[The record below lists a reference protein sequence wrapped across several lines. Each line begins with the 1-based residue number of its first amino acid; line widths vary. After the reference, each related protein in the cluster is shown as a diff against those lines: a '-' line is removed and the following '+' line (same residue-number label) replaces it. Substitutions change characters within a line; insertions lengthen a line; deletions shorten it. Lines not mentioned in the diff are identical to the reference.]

1 MNLLKHKPEQP
12 TAKLATVSTAAQQQ
26 AGSLLA
32 VEAIDRNGLVVTS
45 EGALVQYIKVI
56 PPNPLIMSEDDRAI
70 TAAHYCNCLS
80 ILRAQQSVQF
90 YIEARPVDLSNI
102 LEDARR
108 EVAYWSGPAPTARE
122 DISTRSRLAIDRWRL
137 YSGMEQSLRDN
148 ADHKAA
154 MQVNAYIIVP
164 YVPAHKDTK
173 VTLASLKLGRGNL
186 PSAPLHRDFKAHH
199 RAVRESNALTHSI
212 RAGMEALNLPTK
224 MLNGEEV
231 ASLLFS
237 RFNPTTADGSKRT
250 PRTTEIL
257 GQLDHCIDTREAQQA
272 ARRLRDLIAQ
282 SSIDFESSKH
292 YAEIE
297 QDIEKTIYVRSTA
310 ENTFMGWLQ
319 STMMTRQ
326 PFALSVYVHALDRRM
341 ERQKIKRKHARV
353 TSLNRGAEM
362 KGRYDVDRHMHEQE
376 LVNGLAEMAG
386 QDRATIY
393 EISIY
398 QSIRAPGP
406 RPDVADVTEAADY
419 CATQIQ
425 ASSDCKVD
433 MGVYDQQPLWLSNL
447 PLGRDLFRHTRKYIT
462 RNVGDTIPLVG
473 TSCGSPT
480 GIPFAFT
487 EPGNTLELLNPYD
500 RTHANSTLLI
510 NGQSGKGKTMA
521 ANVIMARFISQG
533 GWGRVID
540 RAGHYEFLTRLVDGA
555 RHIDI
560 GADGS
565 RYTINPWDVADLS
578 QVPAAKVAFLVDLH
592 QILMGEEGLD
602 LDERSKLAD
611 CIRNIYLRCLVE
623 GLKARES
630 MLQEELVERSHRE
643 KEEGDNPQIAAVYRS
658 LAERLGEFCGDGS
671 YAYFLDRDT
680 NVPVD
685 SPLIVFDT
693 SHCSDSMLPAVMF
706 STIEFVTRSIESH
719 RDEQREITSVPGGPM
734 FAGKT
739 ALLIDEGWHLVSRKE
754 TGVYANDLARRARHL
769 GLFLIVMSQQLS
781 DFETEYGL
789 ALINNST
796 MQLFLAQHKN
806 ELPLIREAMNLT
818 EEETNIIKTLKTVKG
833 ARGYSQMF
841 WINGTRGR
849 GKVSLSIGPIEY
861 WSFTSEPH
869 QDVPARLRAL
879 AEHDD
884 DPWAAIMDLSLSG
897 TSYQEADGS

>member
-1 MNLLKHKPEQP
+1 
-12 TAKLATVSTAAQQQ
+12 
-26 AGSLLA
+26 
-32 VEAIDRNGLVVTS
+32 
-45 EGALVQYIKVI
+45 
-56 PPNPLIMSEDDRAI
+56 
-70 TAAHYCNCLS
+70 
-80 ILRAQQSVQF
+80 
-90 YIEARPVDLSNI
+90 
-102 LEDARR
+102 
-108 EVAYWSGPAPTARE
+108 
-122 DISTRSRLAIDRWRL
+122 
-137 YSGMEQSLRDN
+137 
-148 ADHKAA
+148 
-154 MQVNAYIIVP
+154 
-164 YVPAHKDTK
+164 
-173 VTLASLKLGRGNL
+173 
-186 PSAPLHRDFKAHH
+186 
-199 RAVRESNALTHSI
+199 
-212 RAGMEALNLPTK
+212 
-224 MLNGEEV
+224 
-231 ASLLFS
+231 
-237 RFNPTTADGSKRT
+237 
-250 PRTTEIL
+250 
-257 GQLDHCIDTREAQQA
+257 
-272 ARRLRDLIAQ
+272 
-282 SSIDFESSKH
+282 
-292 YAEIE
+292 
-297 QDIEKTIYVRSTA
+297 
-310 ENTFMGWLQ
+310 MGWLQ

-326 PFALSVYVHALDRRM
+326 PFALSVYVHALDRRG
-341 ERQKIKRKHARV
+341 ERQSLKRKHARV

-386 QDRATIY
+386 RDRATIY
-393 EISIY
+393 ELSIY

-406 RPDVADVTEAADY
+406 RPDIADVTEAAD
-419 CATQIQ
+419 
-425 ASSDCKVD
+425 K
-433 MGVYDQQPLWLSNL
+433 GVYDQRRLWLSNL

-473 TSCGSPT
+473 TGCGSPS

-540 RAGHYEFLTRLVDGA
+540 RAGHYEFLTQLVDGA

-560 GADGS
+560 GADES
-565 RYTINPWDVADLS
+565 EYTINPWDVSEPDHVS
-578 QVPAAKVAFLVDLH
+578 SGKIAFLVDLH

-611 CIRNIYLRCLVE
+611 CIRNIYLTCSAD
-623 GLKARES
+623 GSKPRES
-630 MLQEELVERSHRE
+630 MLREELINRYHRE
-643 KEEGDNPQIAAVYRS
+643 KESGDDPQVASTYRS
-658 LAERLGEFCGDGS
+658 LAERLGEFCDEGS

-693 SHCSDSMLPAVMF
+693 SHCSESMLPAVMF
-706 STIEFVTRSIESH
+706 STIEFITRSIESH
-719 RDEQREITSVPGGPM
+719 RDEHRQITSVRGGPM

-754 TGVYANDLARRARHL
+754 TGIYANDLARRARHL

-781 DFETEYGL
+781 DFDTEYGL

-818 EEETNIIKTLKTVKG
+818 EEETNIIKSLKTVKG
-833 ARGYSQMF
+833 SRGYSQMF

-869 QDVPARLRAL
+869 QDVPARNRAL
-879 AEHDD
+879 SEHDG
-884 DPWAAIMDLSLSG
+884 DPWAAIMALSLNG
-897 TSYQEADGS
+897 TTFQEADGA